1 MEKKLKCWKK
11 TEDTRKKVVF
21 ESKSGKAVILE
32 DISGKPFRRGAW
44 DVRGI
49 REDGSKF
56 ADHGTI
62 GKRKALK
69 IANNLMK
76 KHDRCRL

>member
-1 MEKKLKCWKK
+1 MAKKLKCWRK
-11 TEDTRKKVVF
+11 TEDTKKRVVF
-21 ESKSGKAVILE
+21 ESKQGKAVIME

-49 REDGSKF
+49 DKDGSKF

-69 IANNLMK
+69 IANSVMK
-76 KHDRCRL
+76 KHDIC